1 MRNRCRFRG
10 LDMPFALLVN
20 RICEEGWRIF
30 VLPCLKLHHFFSFE
44 HKM

>member
-1 MRNRCRFRG
+1 MPLSRFG
-10 LDMPFALLVN
+10 YAFALLIN

-30 VLPCLKLHHFFSFE
+30 VLPCLKLHRFFSFE